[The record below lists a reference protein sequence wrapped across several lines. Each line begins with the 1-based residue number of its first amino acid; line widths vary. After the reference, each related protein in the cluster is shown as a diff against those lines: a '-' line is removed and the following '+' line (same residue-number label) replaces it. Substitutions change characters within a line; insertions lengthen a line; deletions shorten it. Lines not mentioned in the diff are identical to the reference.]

1 MSTFQKL
8 SAVDIKDKVEKKN
21 KLDYLSWANAWGEV
35 KKLYPDVQRR
45 VYESE
50 DGLNYFHDHKTAWVK
65 VGVTIEGVEH
75 IDYLPIM
82 DFRNKSVTIENIT
95 SFDVNKAIQRST
107 TKALALHGLGLSLY
121 TGEDLVDN
129 PVVSAPKPSAAPVA
143 KLQPLKKG
151 DANWSGVVKYVTD
164 NKAQGLNVLVK
175 NLKRKYNITKTV
187 KDELRKITG

>member
-21 KLDYLSWANAWGEV
+21 KLDYLSWANAWAEV
-35 KKLYPDVQRR
+35 KKVFPDVQRT
-45 VYESE
+45 VYESA

-75 IDYLPIM
+75 IDYLPVM
-82 DFRNKSVTIENIT
+82 DFRNASKTIDSIT

-151 DANWSGVVKYVTD
+151 DANWAGVVKYVTD

-175 NLKRKYNITKTV
+175 NLNRKYNITKTV

>member
-35 KKLYPDVQRR
+35 KKLFPDVQRT

-65 VGVTIEGVEH
+65 VGVTIDGVEH

-82 DFRNKSVTIENIT
+82 DFRNKSISIDNIT

-129 PVVSAPKPSAAPVA
+129 PVVSAPKPSAVIA
-143 KLQPLKKG
+143 KLKPLAKG
-151 DANWSGVVKYVTD
+151 DVNWNGVVKYVTD
-164 NKAQGLNVLVK
+164 NKSQGLNVLVK
-175 NLKRKYNITKTV
+175 NLNRKYIINKSV
-187 KDELRKITG
+187 KDEIAKIIR